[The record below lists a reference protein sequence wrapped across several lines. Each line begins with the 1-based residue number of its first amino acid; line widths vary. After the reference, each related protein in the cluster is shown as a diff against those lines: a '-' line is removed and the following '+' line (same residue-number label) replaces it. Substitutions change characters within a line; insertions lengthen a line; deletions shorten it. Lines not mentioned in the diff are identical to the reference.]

1 MKPIAK
7 IAAIA
12 GLATIMFAGAASAG
26 HGHGHGHG
34 YHGHYH
40 GYYYY
45 GPYCHW

>member
-1 MKPIAK
+1 MKPITK

-26 HGHGHGHG
+26 HGHGYYGHG
-34 YHGHYH
+34 YAPYHYYH
-40 GYYYY
+40 